1 MIKITLPDG
10 SIKEFEAAVTPL
22 QVAQSISEG
31 LARNTIS
38 ALVNGTQTEV
48 TTPITEDAT
57 VQLLPGTTI
66 WVKSFL
72 AFLRSPIC
80 SGNIGDVSPC
90 SPHNRPPI
98 QSGFYYDVDLV
109 MILFLKRFC
118 RNRKRMLDNA
128 KKNSPF
134 KMYPVSKAEAL
145 EMYKDNPYKTELVE
159 NLTDGEITFC
169 SHDNFT
175 DLCRGGHIPATGIV
189 KAVKILNVS
198 GAYWRGDEK
207 TNS

>member
-1 MIKITLPDG
+1 MFPHAHL
-10 SIKEFEAAVTPL
+10 
-22 QVAQSISEG
+22 
-31 LARNTIS
+31 TI
-38 ALVNGTQTEV
+38 G
-48 TTPITEDAT
+48 
-57 VQLLPGTTI
+57 
-66 WVKSFL
+66 
-72 AFLRSPIC
+72 
-80 SGNIGDVSPC
+80 
-90 SPHNRPPI
+90 PPI
-98 QSGFYYDVDLV
+98 QSGFYYDVDLGDDT
-109 MILFLKRFC
+109 ISEKDFPEIE
-118 RNRKRMLDNA
+118 KRMLDNA
-128 KKNSPF
+128 KKNSAF

-207 TNS
+207 NKQLTRVYGITFLNRKI

>member
-1 MIKITLPDG
+1 
-10 SIKEFEAAVTPL
+10 
-22 QVAQSISEG
+22 
-31 LARNTIS
+31 
-38 ALVNGTQTEV
+38 
-48 TTPITEDAT
+48 
-57 VQLLPGTTI
+57 
-66 WVKSFL
+66 
-72 AFLRSPIC
+72 
-80 SGNIGDVSPC
+80 
-90 SPHNRPPI
+90 
-98 QSGFYYDVDLV
+98 
-109 MILFLKRFC
+109 
-118 RNRKRMLDNA
+118 MLDNA
-128 KKNSPF
+128 KKNSAF